1 MSINSLLR
9 EYKAARSVGALL
21 GKNREEIQRDVNE
34 ILRKLAIALRAG
46 APTCMHGDEEVQ
58 WQKELKEVDDDIL
71 AMTAFFELSVDGYLR
86 DPGALLTYYYA
97 SRIIN
102 NGSQLLDKT
111 DAYYM
116 RSIIIFKNMDCFQ
129 DLLSDIWT
137 WRDSNNYSG
146 SLSRREF
153 FDLFLLAN
161 VYMAWDTETD
171 NSTWNNIK
179 RQTPMV
185 ASNHPTF
192 SKQEVIK
199 EGLHLSDIMYTYI
212 KEFLNNSS
220 LTVWEHRK

>member
-1 MSINSLLR
+1 MSINSLLH

-34 ILRKLAIALRAG
+34 ILRKLAVALRAG
-46 APTCMHGDEEVQ
+46 APTHMHGDEEVQ

-71 AMTAFFELSVDGYLR
+71 AMSAFFEMSIYGYLR
-86 DPGALLTYYYA
+86 DPGAILTYYYA
-97 SRIIN
+97 SRLIN
-102 NGSQLLDKT
+102 DEAQSSNRI

-116 RSIIIFKNMDCFQ
+116 RSVIIFKNIDCFQ
-129 DLLSDIWT
+129 TLLSDIWS
-137 WRDSNNYSG
+137 WRDSYNYSG
-146 SLSRREF
+146 RLNRREF

-161 VYMAWDTETD
+161 VYMAWDCDTD

-179 RQTPMV
+179 RQAPIV

-192 SKQEVIK
+192 NKQDVIK

-212 KEFLNNSS
+212 IEFLNNSS

>member
-1 MSINSLLR
+1 
-9 EYKAARSVGALL
+9 
-21 GKNREEIQRDVNE
+21 
-34 ILRKLAIALRAG
+34 
-46 APTCMHGDEEVQ
+46 MHGDEEVQ